1 VGVLAA
7 MLAVLSCAVALGRKG
22 AARARLARLSNQR
35 DARPDNPRIRRP
47 VIGRRLRRK
56 ARSDDGV
63 RIPAALDVLAA
74 CLAAGAPGDQ
84 ARASVGEAL
93 GGDVGTLLKGV
104 ARLSILG
111 APPEVAWEAASAD
124 SRWAPV
130 ARAVIRAHY
139 SGAALT
145 DVLTRV
151 AEERR
156 RALRADAEAAV
167 ARAGVRAVLRWG
179 LCFLPAFVF
188 RGVVPVVAGF
198 AKVLWH

>member
-1 VGVLAA
+1 
-7 MLAVLSCAVALGRKG
+7 M
-22 AARARLARLSNQR
+22 
-35 DARPDNPRIRRP
+35 
-47 VIGRRLRRK
+47 
-56 ARSDDGV
+56 
-63 RIPAALDVLAA
+63 LAA
-74 CLAAGAPGDQ
+74 CLAAGAHVDQ
-84 ARASVGEAL
+84 ALASVGEAL

-104 ARLSILG
+104 ARLSTLG
-111 APPEVAWEAASAD
+111 APPEVAWAAASAD

-156 RALRADAEAAV
+156 RALRADAETAV
-167 ARAGVRAVLRWG
+167 ARAGVRAVLPLG

-188 RGVVPVVAGF
+188 LGVVPVVAGF